1 MRKEPT
7 VLVVLDGWGIGKE
20 DASNPISAA
29 KPKNINYIK
38 RTYPYGALQASG
50 IAVGLPWG
58 ENGDSE
64 VGHMTLGAGKVLY
77 QDYPRISLKIKDG
90 SFFKNDELLGALK
103 NAKDKNS
110 RVHLIG
116 LIGRSNIHSSIEHL
130 NALIELTRKEN
141 IEKIMHIFT
150 DGRDSPAKSAS
161 DIVSDLP
168 GVQIASISGRFF
180 AMDKDLHWERTKR
193 TYDALVGNDEY
204 VRDVGVVRNV
214 GNEENVGDVRN
225 KENVGNVGDVGN
237 EHFQQAKRSNG
248 SNISN
253 SPNNSDN
260 SNNSNISDFF
270 RNVYANGSTDEFIE
284 PVLINPEQNIK
295 DSDSVIFFNYQGE
308 GMRQLAEMFSNP
320 DTGGKHTI
328 PQNLHIVTFTKYS
341 DKLNFRVAFPADKV
355 LIPLGKVLSDNGLVQ
370 LRIAETEK
378 YAHVTY
384 FFNGLVEPPFKNEYR
399 VLIPS
404 KNIARH
410 DQSPEM
416 MASEITTRAV
426 SAISEGVYDFI
437 LINYANADMIGH
449 TGNFDAAISAIR
461 HLDEQIG
468 TLTRAILDENG
479 TLIITADHGNVE
491 NMLDRRTGLPETT
504 HNPSPVP
511 IYIIRNGYEREKSDE
526 YVSQQEDTNVGVLSD
541 VAPTILELMGIQKP
555 EEMTGISLLRNLR

>member
-77 QDYPRISLKIKDG
+77 QDYPRISLKIKDE

-110 RVHLIG
+110 RIHLIG

-141 IEKIMHIFT
+141 IEPILHIFT

-161 DIVSDLP
+161 DIISDLP

-193 TYDALVGNDEY
+193 TYDVLVGNDEY

-225 KENVGNVGDVGN
+225 EENVGNVGDVGN

-253 SPNNSDN
+253 TSSI
-260 SNNSNISDFF
+260 SNVSDFF
-270 RNVYANGSTDEFIE
+270 RNVYASGSTDEFIE
-284 PVLINPEQNIK
+284 PTLINPEQKIE
-295 DSDSVIFFNYQGE
+295 DWDSVIFFNYQGE
-308 GMRQLAEMFSNP
+308 GMRQLAEMFSDP
-320 DTGGKHTI
+320 DTGEKHAI

-468 TLTRAILDENG
+468 TLTRTILDEGG

-541 VAPTILELMGIQKP
+541 VALTLLELMGIQKP
-555 EEMTGISLLRNLR
+555 EEMTGISLLRSLR

>member
-90 SFFKNDELLGALK
+90 SFSKNDELLSALT

-116 LIGRSNIHSSIEHL
+116 LIGRSNMYSSVEHL
-130 NALIELTRKEN
+130 VALIEMARKEN
-141 IEKIMHIFT
+141 IEPILHIFT
-150 DGRDSPAKSAS
+150 DGRDSPPKSAQ
-161 DIVSDLP
+161 DIIADLP
-168 GVQIASISGRFF
+168 IIQIASVSGRFF
-180 AMDKDLHWERTKR
+180 AMDRDLHWERTKR
-193 TYDALVGNDEY
+193 VYDMLVGDAE
-204 VRDVGVVRNV
+204 D
-214 GNEENVGDVRN
+214 
-225 KENVGNVGDVGN
+225 VGNVGGVKNVGS
-237 EHFQQAKRSNG
+237 ELEKQSNG
-248 SNISN
+248 SNI
-253 SPNNSDN
+253 P
-260 SNNSNISDFF
+260 DFF
-270 RNVYANGSTDEFIE
+270 RKVYASGTTDEFIE
-284 PVLINPEQNIK
+284 PTLIDPGQK
-295 DSDSVIFFNYQGE
+295 VRGTDSVVFFNYREE
-308 GMRQLAEMFSNP
+308 GMRQLVEMFESP
-320 DTGGKHTI
+320 EAGGKHTI

-341 DKLNFRVAFPADKV
+341 DKLNFPVAFPADKV
-355 LIPLGKVLSDNGLVQ
+355 IVPLGKIISDRGLTQ

-384 FFNGLVEPPFKNEYR
+384 FFNGLVEPPFNNEYR

-426 SAISEGVYDFI
+426 SAISEGIYDFI
-437 LINYANADMIGH
+437 LLNYANADIIGH
-449 TGNFDAAISAIR
+449 TGNFDAAITAVRII
-461 HLDEQIG
+461 DEQIG

-479 TLIITADHGNVE
+479 TLVITADHGNVE
-491 NMLDRRTGLPETT
+491 NMFDQTTGLPETT
-504 HNPSPVP
+504 HNPSSVP
-511 IYIIRNGYEREKSDE
+511 IFVIRNGYEREKSDE
-526 YVSQQEDTNVGVLSD
+526 YVAEEENTNVGVLSD
-541 VAPTILELMGIQKP
+541 VAPTVLELMGIQKP
-555 EEMTGISLLRNLR
+555 EEMTGMSLLQSLR